1 MVEGAT
7 YAIFSPI
14 WGILFDHGW
23 NPHLM
28 LLIGCFGVILAFF
41 LLGPANVLLPFLPKN
56 IIVIAIGLIIEG
68 SSVAATYI
76 TTLVFMM
83 NESIANGAPD
93 TEQTRVMITSLW
105 LMSQDIAGY
114 LGRCCTTSL
123 LDNAP
128 NYQVG
133 CIIQKRCVRKK

>member
-1 MVEGAT
+1 M
-7 YAIFSPI
+7 
-14 WGILFDHGW
+14 
-23 NPHLM
+23 
-28 LLIGCFGVILAFF
+28 
-41 LLGPANVLLPFLPKN
+41 
-56 IIVIAIGLIIEG
+56 IVIAIGLIFEG

-133 CIIQKRCVRKK
+133 CGIQKRYVRK